1 MKTIKFRGYST
12 DLQKWVYGF
21 YVNKGGIKHQI
32 VAEDKTFP
40 IIVAEESI
48 GQSLGIENNNGV
60 ELFEG
65 DIIQKPNGNWGVL
78 VYKAPFFEVTVS
90 ETQSSLYRKDFIQDS
105 IVIGNTFETNLQ
117 TLKK

>member
-1 MKTIKFRGYST
+1 MRKFRGYST

-32 VAEDKTFP
+32 ITDDKTFP
-40 IIVAEESI
+40 ISVAEESV
-48 GQSLGIENNNGV
+48 GQSLGIENNSGI

-65 DIIQKPNGNWGVL
+65 DIIQKSNGHWGIL

-90 ETQSSLYRKDFIQDS
+90 ETQTSLYTKEWICDS
-105 IVIGNTFETNLQ
+105 KVIGNSFETNIQ
-117 TLKK
+117 ELKTKQ